1 VENRLITMQQAFV
14 STAILSAAALC
25 AGAALVLSFL
35 HWKSWKAERINP
47 GLSHQKAQ
55 PVDPPAS
62 EGPRVDWR
70 IEYEFNTV
78 FMTTSKNGKEALI
91 KRWTE
96 RKNCDRQEAMRLAIE
111 ESRR

>member
-1 VENRLITMQQAFV
+1 MQQEFV
-14 STAILSAAALC
+14 LTAILSATALC

-35 HWKSWKAERINP
+35 HWKVWKAQRVNP
-47 GLSHQKAQ
+47 GLPHQKAQ
-55 PVDPPAS
+55 QVDPPPLHQKAQ
-62 EGPRVDWR
+62 RVDWR
-70 IEYEFNTV
+70 IEYEFNKV

-111 ESRR
+111 ELGRDNR